1 MVYDSQHHYSG
12 LEVVPGT
19 SPQVVADPTL
29 PEAITGPV
37 KSPATEKIAY
47 FQAPDAPDTPA
58 RTQRICGLSRKLFY
72 SLLAGA
78 VILVIGAIAGGV
90 GGALSQRNKASTQ
103 KSASDNSAANET
115 AQGGMTTQS
124 VTTAT
129 ATTAATEA
137 TAVVGPSSTLWRD
150 CPGANDTVYT
160 PSRTDQQYRKL
171 CNNLYWGVKGNII
184 NERTSSLNDCI
195 DTCAAWNVEA
205 EANIT
210 AGEKNPCST
219 VCWRNTFDSD
229 YPGQCF
235 GWTMKNATDGQFNV
249 STRAS
254 DVQCDSAAW
263 INIWDGA
270 TVTGTPQ

>member
-1 MVYDSQHHYSG
+1 MAYDSQHHYSG

-19 SPQVVADPTL
+19 SPQVVADPTM
-29 PEAITGPV
+29 PEAIAGPV

-47 FQAPDAPDTPA
+47 FQAPDQPA
-58 RTQRICGLSRKLFY
+58 RTQRVCGLSRKLFY
-72 SLLAGA
+72 SLLAAA

-90 GGALSQRNKASTQ
+90 GGALSQRNKASNQ
-103 KSASDNSAANET
+103 EAASDNSTANET
-115 AQGGMTTQS
+115 AQGGTTTQS
-124 VTTAT
+124 VAS
-129 ATTAATEA
+129 ATTSTAVEA

-160 PSRTDQQYRKL
+160 ATKTDQQYRKL
-171 CNNLYWGVKGNII
+171 CNSLYYGVKGNII
-184 NERTSSLNDCI
+184 NERTASLNDCI

-210 AGEKNPCST
+210 AGQRNPCST
-219 VCWRNTFDSD
+219 VCWRNTFNSD

-249 STRAS
+249 STKAS